1 MIDMSKPHPPC
12 ETLMAHIN
20 DTRSDREKNTDNFR
34 ELYERTNDLEK
45 QLVILNPHLEAI
57 GELSKI
63 LQRGKGAAWLIML
76 FVGILTLLSMLPGLI
91 DFVARFSS
99 K

>member
-1 MIDMSKPHPPC
+1 MIDTSKPHLPC
-12 ETLMAHIN
+12 ETLMAHIS
-20 DTRSDREKNTDNFR
+20 DTRLEREKNTDNFR

-45 QLVILNPHLEAI
+45 QLVIFNTHLEAI

-91 DFVARFSS
+91 DFVARYSS